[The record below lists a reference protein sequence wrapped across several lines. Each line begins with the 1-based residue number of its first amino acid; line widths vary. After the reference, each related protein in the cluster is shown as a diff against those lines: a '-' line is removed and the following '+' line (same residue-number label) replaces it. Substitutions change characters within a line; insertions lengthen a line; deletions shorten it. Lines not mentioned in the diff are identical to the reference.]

1 MLEQMLWAC
10 ILALVGSVV
19 SHSAIWYKIGALEK
33 AVYNGNGKKCPHN
46 MNLTKDTG
54 KKTGKPY

>member
-10 ILALVGSVV
+10 ILALGGSIV

-33 AVYNGNGKKCPHN
+33 AVYNGNGKKCVHKAGSTN
-46 MNLTKDTG
+46 DTSSATR
-54 KKTGKPY
+54 KK